1 MVTSIARQ
9 SIIIKC
15 LRQKSVLVG
24 NYELY
29 YAAGLLNNCFGLSC
43 QKEMKPQE
51 LYDYIKENI
60 SSLEP
65 QNENEEYL
73 IKLVSRYEPL
83 ENYDEQMMELLE
95 WGENEKDLWQINTTH
110 NYKGE

>member
-83 ENYDEQMMELLE
+83 ENYDEQMMAQHGTLRT
-95 WGENEKDLWQINTTH
+95 EK
-110 NYKGE
+110 